1 MPGRHAAL
9 GMQSVHRPASQPPS
23 PLASKAGSKKPCQ
36 PRPPKPVPIGSQQW
50 VRLPAFKRQTPVTN
64 APSPTR
70 VFKLTSLPHIH
81 PEGTS
86 SECDDTTGRSVCAS
100 SGRRA
105 RPRATSWFTPRKDEW
120 PCSRAAAA
128 CAAARTLC
136 VAPEGNPA
144 VGAARAHVTPA
155 KGSRPPV
162 SPWGPSFI
170 FRLLP

>member
-1 MPGRHAAL
+1 MRHSACSQSTVQRVSRLPLWRRRQAAK
-9 GMQSVHRPASQPPS
+9 SRANPD
-23 PLASKAGSKKPCQ
+23 
-36 PRPPKPVPIGSQQW
+36 PPKPVPIGSQQW

-86 SECDDTTGRSVCAS
+86 SECDDTTGRSVCVS

-120 PCSRAAAA
+120 PCSCAAAA